1 MGRVF
6 RNWLRLSILC
16 LGLLLGTV
24 YGLQTANAQLVS
36 SSDAPSAT
44 GAAGTSPA
52 VPAGMPG
59 EFGQGS
65 NNAVTQIA
73 SLLNSL
79 IPNAVTLSQKVMPE
93 ANKFA
98 WAIGVITI
106 TLAAIRFAG
115 THHPVSAWIAVF
127 EEIAILG
134 IFVALYL
141 GYETAAPGF
150 WNWFAELGS
159 AINNG
164 ASSDVASQMATL
176 AGTIVDAL
184 RKNFTVYGA
193 LTNLPS
199 FIADGLV
206 LLLTFVVMAIAS
218 VFFAY
223 YTAIGQIQSA
233 IGIVLGPIALALGF
247 SSYTRGYFQR
257 WLDWMVSAGMYVV
270 IVQVLMGLVGTSIES
285 ALHNATTVGAHTTMN
300 AAYVFDL
307 AVFVLLLSMEI
318 PKLAG
323 IFGGGASAS
332 GTSGVRAAANAA
344 TGGIKIFMGR

>member
-1 MGRVF
+1 MARSS
-6 RNWLRLSILC
+6 RIMRLVILC
-16 LGLLLGTV
+16 VGIFLGAV
-24 YGLQTANAQLVS
+24 YGLQNANAQLVTAA
-36 SSDAPSAT
+36 DAPATT
-44 GAAGTSPA
+44 GAAAATTPA
-52 VPAGMPG
+52 VPAGTPG
-59 EFGQGS
+59 EFGKGS
-65 NNAVTQIA
+65 NDAVGQIA

-98 WAIGVITI
+98 WGLGVITI
-106 TLAAIRFAG
+106 VLAGVRFAG

-127 EEIAILG
+127 EEITILG

-141 GYETAAPGF
+141 GYTTAAPGF
-150 WNWFAELGS
+150 WNWFIALGS

-164 ASSDVASQMATL
+164 SSSEVASQMATL

-184 RKNFTVYGA
+184 RQNFTVYGA

-199 FIADGLV
+199 FIADAAV
-206 LLLTFVVMAIAS
+206 LLLAFVVMAIAS

-247 SSYTRGYFQR
+247 SSYTRNYFQK

-270 IVQVLMGLVGTSIES
+270 VVQILMGLVGTSITS
-285 ALHNATTVGAHTTMN
+285 ALKTATTVGGHTTMN

-307 AVFVLLLSMEI
+307 AVFVLLLSLEI

-332 GTSGVRAAANAA
+332 GTSGVKTLSKAA
-344 TGGIKIFMGR
+344 TGFL

>member
-1 MGRVF
+1 MVRSF
-6 RNWLRLSILC
+6 RTLRLAIVC
-16 LGLLLGTV
+16 VGIFLGAS
-24 YGLQTANAQLVS
+24 YGLQTANAQLVTAA
-36 SSDAPSAT
+36 DAPAAT
-44 GAAGTSPA
+44 GAAAATTPA
-52 VPAGMPG
+52 VPAGTPG
-59 EFGQGS
+59 EFGKGS
-65 NNAVTQIA
+65 NDAVGQIA

-98 WAIGVITI
+98 WGLGVITI
-106 TLAAIRFAG
+106 VLAGVRFAG

-127 EEIAILG
+127 EEITILG

-141 GYETAAPGF
+141 GYTTAAPGF
-150 WNWFAELGS
+150 WNWFVALGS

-184 RKNFTVYGA
+184 RQNFTVYGA

-199 FIADGLV
+199 FIADAAV
-206 LLLTFVVMAIAS
+206 LLLAFVVMAIAS

-247 SSYTRGYFQR
+247 SSYTRNYFQK

-270 IVQVLMGLVGTSIES
+270 VVQILMGLVGTSITS
-285 ALHNATTVGAHTTMN
+285 ALKTATTVGGHTTMN

-307 AVFVLLLSMEI
+307 AVFVLLLSLEI

-332 GTSGVRAAANAA
+332 GTSGVKTLSKAA
-344 TGGIKIFMGR
+344 TGFL

>member
-1 MGRVF
+1 MARSSGTM
-6 RNWLRLSILC
+6 RLVILC
-16 LGLLLGTV
+16 VGIFLGAV
-24 YGLQTANAQLVS
+24 YGLQNANAQLVTAA
-36 SSDAPSAT
+36 DAPAAT
-44 GAAGTSPA
+44 GAAAATTPA
-52 VPAGMPG
+52 VPAGTPG
-59 EFGQGS
+59 EFGKGS
-65 NNAVTQIA
+65 NDAVGQIA

-98 WAIGVITI
+98 WGLGVITI
-106 TLAAIRFAG
+106 VLAGVRFAG

-127 EEIAILG
+127 EEITILG

-141 GYETAAPGF
+141 GYTTAAPGF
-150 WNWFAELGS
+150 WNWFTALGS

-184 RKNFTVYGA
+184 RQNFTVYGA

-199 FIADGLV
+199 FIADAAV
-206 LLLTFVVMAIAS
+206 LLLAFVVMAIAS

-247 SSYTRGYFQR
+247 SSYTRNYFQK

-270 IVQVLMGLVGTSIES
+270 VVQILMGLVGTSITS
-285 ALHNATTVGAHTTMN
+285 ALKTATTVGGHTTMN

-307 AVFVLLLSMEI
+307 AVFVLLLSLEI

-332 GTSGVRAAANAA
+332 GTSGVKTLSKAA
-344 TGGIKIFMGR
+344 TGFL